1 MCITLIDFFIQLYY
15 PNTIVLWLCICV
27 WQNDIEYD
35 MMSMTQWHDKMSIY
49 INEWYDTMT
58 WQDDIYIQKRVNYNE
73 KARNVG
79 GAGQKNR
86 VLI

>member
-1 MCITLIDFFIQLYY
+1 MYIYY
-15 PNTIVLWLCICV
+15 PSDIVFRLYICV

-58 WQDDIYIQKRVNYNE
+58 WQSDIYIQKCVNYNE
-73 KARNVG
+73 KAKNVG